1 MLGRLSLRDRMLAL
15 GGLFAALVALT
26 VRAVPNQ
33 QFFWRFLTWIVARG
47 VGISALVLLAVLIS
61 LGILLSHPMNRAV
74 WRQTKELLVWH
85 RYLSVFVFAL
95 ITVHVAAILL
105 DQYAK
110 VSIVGAFVP
119 GLSGYRAM
127 PVALGTIALYAA
139 IVTAA
144 TAAYAQKL
152 PPKLWLRIHRL
163 GLLVFAAAWLHG
175 VLAGSDSLQLRPLYI
190 GTAALVAMSAATR
203 YWLDLPRP
211 QVAPK
216 KGDTPT

>member
-26 VRAVPNQ
+26 VRAVPDA
-33 QFFWRFLTWIVARG
+33 QFYGRFLTWIVARG
-47 VGISALVLLAVLIS
+47 VGITALVLLAVLIS
-61 LGILLSHPMNRAV
+61 LGILLSHPMNRSV
-74 WRQTKELLVWH
+74 WRQTKELMVWH
-85 RYLSVFVFAL
+85 RYLSIFVFAL
-95 ITVHVAAILL
+95 IAVHVAAILL

-119 GLSGYRAM
+119 GLSAYRAL

-139 IVTAA
+139 IMTAA

-163 GLLVFAAAWLHG
+163 GLLVFVAAWLHG
-175 VLAGSDSLQLRPLYI
+175 VLAGSDSLQLRVLYI

-211 QVAPK
+211 QAVPR
-216 KGDTPT
+216 KGDTTT